1 MQKAVCEMDAIPK
14 LAQIISVMEDGDL
27 MYGIVDHR
35 DKLKEV
41 KYGVHTAILVPQ
53 SNLLLEYSPSHT
65 PEPARILCWPWQ
77 LSVK

>member
-27 MYGIVDHR
+27 MYGIVDQR

-41 KYGVHTAILVPQ
+41 SVESTPL
-53 SNLLLEYSPSHT
+53 YSC
-65 PEPARILCWPWQ
+65 RM
-77 LSVK
+77 